1 MSHYATFEKV
11 AATTLSLFCWGAY
24 PYDDGRLAQQESAA
38 APSPDKRTILRF
50 NDLMNTV
57 LAAGERSGLGAV
69 TLWRQC
75 IDMLAQH
82 DRPDREGLPREGRV
96 ALLERLEGL
105 RPALTETQR
114 MASVV
119 ELGSRL
125 RSPVL
130 VEFFAKDRA
139 SISAAAMARAQ
150 LPDAVWAEVMPRLT
164 PTARGVLRARRGLG
178 PETLRALDRL
188 SPTDLVLT
196 TDVEHEAEMDL
207 TPEMI
212 VQPGV
217 HSIAAARAE
226 RPARTPETDTQ
237 SATVT
242 PLVPADQIRNL
253 VDRIAHFTSN
263 RRPFESS
270 PDEADD
276 AEEVVPFASP
286 DTPAPIQA
294 MRSFTFETD
303 VSGTIIWVGEGPRAA
318 LIGLSLGETAPEGG
332 SGPDGHV
339 AGAFTRRSGFQNARY
354 TIVGGTMA
362 GEWRMSAIPFFEPR
376 SGRFQGFRGQARR
389 PHMHE
394 VAPPPSTQQGVLA
407 GLSPDSLRQLVHE
420 LRTPL
425 NAILGFAEIIE
436 QQLFGPASEAYRDM
450 ASKIAVDAR
459 HLLAAFDD
467 LDLAARVSRGEGGSE
482 LRPVDPSLLVA
493 QVAARFR
500 GEAQSSARVIDIV
513 SAPNLPDVRIDP
525 VQGERMVQHLLRT
538 LISVAP
544 SEEPITGS
552 CWFVPGATRDNVVL
566 AVDRPSTLKGMEEAQ
581 LLDPG
586 YLPDGEWADG
596 PLLGLGFSLR
606 LIRSLATG
614 SGGSLEIE
622 ANRFLLAM
630 PAVTGNQDGEAGQA

>member
-1 MSHYATFEKV
+1 MTTGGWRAREAALRHYRT
-11 AATTLSLFCWGAY
+11 WG
-24 PYDDGRLAQQESAA
+24 SF
-38 APSPDKRTILRF
+38 LRF

-75 IDMLAQH
+75 VDMLAQH
-82 DRPDREGLPREGRV
+82 DRPDPAGLPEDDRA

-125 RSPVL
+125 RSPAL
-130 VEFFAKDRA
+130 VMFFAQDRA

-150 LPDAVWAEVMPRLT
+150 LPDALWPELMSRLT

-178 PETLRALDRL
+178 PETLRALKAFG
-188 SPTDLVLT
+188 PADLVLT
-196 TDVEHEAEMDL
+196 TDVEHIVEMDL
-207 TPEMI
+207 TAEMM

-217 HSIAAARAE
+217 HSIAEARAE
-226 RPARTPETDTQ
+226 RPLRAPLVDAEA
-237 SATVT
+237 ATIT

-253 VDRIAHFTSN
+253 VDRIERFTST

-270 PDEADD
+270 PAEADD
-276 AEEVVPFASP
+276 AEEVAAVASP
-286 DTPAPIQA
+286 DIAAPVLA
-294 MRSFTFETD
+294 VRSFTFETD

-339 AGAFTRRSGFQNARY
+339 AGAFMRRSGFQNARY

-394 VAPPPSTQQGVLA
+394 VAPAPSNPQGVLA

-436 QQLFGPASEAYRDM
+436 QQLFGPADQAYRDM
-450 ASKIAVDAR
+450 AGKIAVDAR

-482 LRPVDPSLLVA
+482 PRPVDPSLLVA

-513 SAPNLPDVRIDP
+513 SAPDLPDVRIDP

-544 SEEPITGS
+544 AEEPITGT
-552 CWFVPGATRDNVVL
+552 CWFASGAALDRVVL
-566 AVDRPSTLKGMEEAQ
+566 AVDRPSTLAGMEEAQ

-586 YLPDGEWADG
+586 YLPDGEWVDG

-614 SGGSLEIE
+614 SGGSLEID

-630 PAVTGNQDGEAGQA
+630 PAVVGSQSDEAGQA

>member
-1 MSHYATFEKV
+1 MG
-11 AATTLSLFCWGAY
+11 TT
-24 PYDDGRLAQQESAA
+24 
-38 APSPDKRTILRF
+38 LRF

-75 IDMLAQH
+75 VDLLAQH
-82 DRPDREGLPREGRV
+82 DRPDGQGAGLPREEKA

-119 ELGSRL
+119 ELGGRL
-125 RSPVL
+125 RSPAL
-130 VEFFAKDRA
+130 VHFFAQDRA

-150 LPDAVWAEVMPRLT
+150 LPDALWAELIPMLT

-178 PETLRALDRL
+178 PETERALEAFGR
-188 SPTDLVLT
+188 TDLVLT
-196 TDVEHEAEMDL
+196 SEVDNVAVMAL
-207 TPEMI
+207 TPDM
-212 VQPGV
+212 VAPSAV
-217 HSIAAARAE
+217 HSLAEARGERPPRLFPADAAA
-226 RPARTPETDTQ
+226 T
-237 SATVT
+237 SVT

-253 VDRIAHFTSN
+253 VDRIERFTSN
-263 RRPFESS
+263 RRS
-270 PDEADD
+270 PDPTLLDEMEGDGEDVAAAFVPEA
-276 AEEVVPFASP
+276 
-286 DTPAPIQA
+286 APPPP
-294 MRSFTFETD
+294 RSFTFETD
-303 VSGTIIWVGEGPRAA
+303 VGGTVIWVGGGPRAA
-318 LIGLSLGETAPEGG
+318 LIGLSLSETATDGS

-339 AGAFTRRSGFQNARY
+339 TGAFARRSGFQNARY
-354 TIVGGTMA
+354 TIGGGAMA
-362 GEWRMSAIPFFEPR
+362 GEWRMSAIPFFDLH
-376 SGRFQGFRGQARR
+376 SGRFRGFRGQARR
-389 PHMHE
+389 PHVHE
-394 VAPPPSTQQGVLA
+394 VATPPTTQQSAIA

-436 QQLFGPASEAYRDM
+436 QQLFGPAVDAYRDM
-450 ASKIAVDAR
+450 AGKIAVDAR

-467 LDLAARVSRGEGGSE
+467 LDLAARVSRGDDGNAP
-482 LRPVDPSLLVA
+482 RPVDPSLLVA

-500 GEAQSSARVIDIV
+500 LDGQGDGRVIDIV
-513 SAPNLPDVRIDP
+513 SAPDLPDIRIDP

-544 SEEPITGS
+544 PGEPITGT
-552 CWFVPGATRDNVVL
+552 CWFTPGTARDQVVL
-566 AVDRPSTLKGMEEAQ
+566 ALDRPSSLEGMEEAQ

-614 SGGSLEIE
+614 CGGSLDID
-622 ANRFLLAM
+622 ASRFLLAM
-630 PAVTGNQDGEAGQA
+630 PTVMGNRGGEAGQA